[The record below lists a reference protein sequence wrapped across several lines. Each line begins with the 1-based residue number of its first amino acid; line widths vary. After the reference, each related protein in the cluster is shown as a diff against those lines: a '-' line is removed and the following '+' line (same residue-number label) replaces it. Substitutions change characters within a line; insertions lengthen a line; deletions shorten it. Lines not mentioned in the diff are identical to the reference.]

1 MIVPGYSSS
10 GSVMMRIGPWPV
22 SAFWLSR
29 AWLALSLGLLSVG
42 WLLLRCRTRP
52 AELWRIEGWIL
63 IGGLGLALMGLFF
76 LIVFAWG

>member
-1 MIVPGYSSS
+1 
-10 GSVMMRIGPWPV
+10 MMRIESWQV
-22 SAFWLSR
+22 SAFWLSK
-29 AWLALSLGLLSVG
+29 AWLALSVSLLGGG
-42 WLLLRCRTRP
+42 WLLLRRRTRP